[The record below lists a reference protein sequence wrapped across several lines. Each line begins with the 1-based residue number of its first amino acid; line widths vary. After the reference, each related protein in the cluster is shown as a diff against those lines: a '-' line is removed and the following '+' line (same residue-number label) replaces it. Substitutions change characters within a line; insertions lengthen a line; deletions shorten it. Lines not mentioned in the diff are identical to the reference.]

1 MELQRILARDTRTAM
16 EKVFSLYGE
25 DAMVVANN
33 KIKGQTEIIVA
44 IDLVSQVK
52 AAFSAESGQAAE
64 VSEEA
69 SFGSLLDAQLFD
81 PSTSGV
87 VEEKS
92 SDELTFGSLFEASAE
107 QQAPPVDPL
116 IDVPLSAVSNAW
128 NGENYQEA
136 AEREQLKAREI
147 VDLVKQELSVMR
159 NEFRIAQQKDSWTGT
174 LAVAEEMRPL
184 IEAFNETGMPLEL
197 RGLIIDIINQSS
209 SMIEALAGIS
219 TAISNGVEHIDLFD
233 GMQGIHIIAGSSG
246 AGKTL
251 MAGRLAKQ
259 MAQAYEEDE
268 VALVSFSDARIG
280 AWTQT
285 QLIGAQSGVEA
296 FRAMSLDILTQ
307 LMAELSTRKLIIIDT
322 SGVDVDAQ
330 IAALVGAFPQA
341 LKHLVLAADA
351 SEASAKRHLT
361 PNGIKWDSVM
371 LSRLETQIHP
381 WAVINALLNNSVP
394 LSIAAEQ
401 PTISDN
407 AIALNGISLAE
418 KALSQLPIHF
428 V

>member
-81 PSTSGV
+81 PSTSDV
-87 VEEKS
+87 VEEKA

-341 LKHLVLAADA
+341 QKHLVLAADA

>member
-81 PSTSGV
+81 PSTSDV
-87 VEEKS
+87 VEEKA

-184 IEAFNETGMPLEL
+184 IEAFNETGMPLGL

-219 TAISNGVEHIDLFD
+219 TAISNGVEHIDLID

-341 LKHLVLAADA
+341 QKHLVLAADA

>member
-107 QQAPPVDPL
+107 QQVPPVDPL
-116 IDVPLSAVSNAW
+116 VDVPLSAVSNAW
-128 NGENYQEA
+128 NGENYKEA

-197 RGLIIDIINQSS
+197 RGLVIDIINQSS

-219 TAISNGVEHIDLFD
+219 TAISNGVEDIDLFD

-259 MAQAYEEDE
+259 MAQVYEEDE

-341 LKHLVLAADA
+341 QKHLVLAADA

>member
-107 QQAPPVDPL
+107 QQVPPVDPL
-116 IDVPLSAVSNAW
+116 VDVPLSAVSNAW
-128 NGENYQEA
+128 NGENYKEA

-219 TAISNGVEHIDLFD
+219 TAISNGVEHIDLID

-341 LKHLVLAADA
+341 QKHLVLAADA

>member
-52 AAFSAESGQAAE
+52 AAFSAEPAQAAE

-81 PSTSGV
+81 PSTSDV
-87 VEEKS
+87 VEEKA

-184 IEAFNETGMPLEL
+184 IEAFNETGMPLGL

-341 LKHLVLAADA
+341 QKHLVLAADA

>member
-107 QQAPPVDPL
+107 QQVPPVDPL
-116 IDVPLSAVSNAW
+116 VDVPLSAVSNAW
-128 NGENYQEA
+128 NGETYKEA

-341 LKHLVLAADA
+341 QKHLVLAADA

>member
-341 LKHLVLAADA
+341 QKHLVLAADA

>member
-81 PSTSGV
+81 PSTSDV
-87 VEEKS
+87 VEEKA

-174 LAVAEEMRPL
+174 LAVAGTPGR
-184 IEAFNETGMPLEL
+184 ARR
-197 RGLIIDIINQSS
+197 RGGSGS
-209 SMIEALAGIS
+209 GS
-219 TAISNGVEHIDLFD
+219 TN
-233 GMQGIHIIAGSSG
+233 
-246 AGKTL
+246 
-251 MAGRLAKQ
+251 
-259 MAQAYEEDE
+259 
-268 VALVSFSDARIG
+268 
-280 AWTQT
+280 
-285 QLIGAQSGVEA
+285 
-296 FRAMSLDILTQ
+296 
-307 LMAELSTRKLIIIDT
+307 
-322 SGVDVDAQ
+322 
-330 IAALVGAFPQA
+330 
-341 LKHLVLAADA
+341 
-351 SEASAKRHLT
+351 
-361 PNGIKWDSVM
+361 
-371 LSRLETQIHP
+371 
-381 WAVINALLNNSVP
+381 
-394 LSIAAEQ
+394 
-401 PTISDN
+401 
-407 AIALNGISLAE
+407 
-418 KALSQLPIHF
+418 
-428 V
+428 

>member
-184 IEAFNETGMPLEL
+184 IEAFNETGMPLGL

-219 TAISNGVEHIDLFD
+219 TAISNGVEHIDLID

-341 LKHLVLAADA
+341 QKHLVLAADA

>member
-1 MELQRILARDTRTAM
+1 
-16 EKVFSLYGE
+16 
-25 DAMVVANN
+25 
-33 KIKGQTEIIVA
+33 
-44 IDLVSQVK
+44 
-52 AAFSAESGQAAE
+52 
-64 VSEEA
+64 
-69 SFGSLLDAQLFD
+69 
-81 PSTSGV
+81 
-87 VEEKS
+87 
-92 SDELTFGSLFEASAE
+92 
-107 QQAPPVDPL
+107 
-116 IDVPLSAVSNAW
+116 
-128 NGENYQEA
+128 
-136 AEREQLKAREI
+136 
-147 VDLVKQELSVMR
+147 
-159 NEFRIAQQKDSWTGT
+159 
-174 LAVAEEMRPL
+174 VAEEMRPL
-184 IEAFNETGMPLEL
+184 IEAFNETGMPLGL

-219 TAISNGVEHIDLFD
+219 TAISNGVEHIDLID

-341 LKHLVLAADA
+341 QKHLVLAADA

>member
-107 QQAPPVDPL
+107 QQVPPVDPL
-116 IDVPLSAVSNAW
+116 VDVPLSAVSNAW
-128 NGENYQEA
+128 NGENYKEA

-341 LKHLVLAADA
+341 QKHLVLAADA

>member
-107 QQAPPVDPL
+107 QQVPPVDPL
-116 IDVPLSAVSNAW
+116 VDVPLSAVSNAW
-128 NGENYQEA
+128 NGENYKEA

-184 IEAFNETGMPLEL
+184 IEAFNETGMPLGL

-219 TAISNGVEHIDLFD
+219 TAISNGVEHIDLID

-341 LKHLVLAADA
+341 QKHLVLAADA

>member
-81 PSTSGV
+81 PSTSDV
-87 VEEKS
+87 VEEKA

-184 IEAFNETGMPLEL
+184 IEAFNETGMPLGL

-219 TAISNGVEHIDLFD
+219 TAISNGVEHIDLID

-322 SGVDVDAQ
+322 SGVDIDAQ

-341 LKHLVLAADA
+341 QKHLVLAADA

>member
-1 MELQRILARDTRTAM
+1 MELQRIHAPDTRTAM

-341 LKHLVLAADA
+341 QKHLVLAADA

>member
-107 QQAPPVDPL
+107 QQVPPVDPL
-116 IDVPLSAVSNAW
+116 VDVPLSAVSNAW

-341 LKHLVLAADA
+341 QKHLVLAADA

>member
-69 SFGSLLDAQLFD
+69 NFGSLLEAQLFD
-81 PSTSGV
+81 PPTSEV

-116 IDVPLSAVSNAW
+116 VDVPLSAVSNAW
-128 NGENYQEA
+128 NGENYKEA

-259 MAQAYEEDE
+259 MAQVYEEDE

-296 FRAMSLDILTQ
+296 FRATSLDILAQ

-330 IAALVGAFPQA
+330 IAALVEAFPQA
-341 LKHLVLAADA
+341 QKHLVLASDA

-371 LSRLETQIHP
+371 LSRLEAQIHP

>member
-107 QQAPPVDPL
+107 QQVPPVDPL
-116 IDVPLSAVSNAW
+116 VDVPLSAVSNAW
-128 NGENYQEA
+128 NGENYKEA

-184 IEAFNETGMPLEL
+184 IEAFNETGMPLGL

-219 TAISNGVEHIDLFD
+219 TAISNGVEHIDLID

-322 SGVDVDAQ
+322 SGVDIDAQ

-341 LKHLVLAADA
+341 QKHLVLAADA

>member
-81 PSTSGV
+81 PSTSDV
-87 VEEKS
+87 VEEKA

-128 NGENYQEA
+128 NGENYKEA

-341 LKHLVLAADA
+341 QKHLVLAADA

>member
-81 PSTSGV
+81 PSTSDV
-87 VEEKS
+87 VEEKA

-107 QQAPPVDPL
+107 QQVPPVDPL
-116 IDVPLSAVSNAW
+116 VDVPLSAVSNAW
-128 NGENYQEA
+128 NGENYKEA

-341 LKHLVLAADA
+341 QKHLVLAADA

>member
-25 DAMVVANN
+25 DAMVVGNN

-107 QQAPPVDPL
+107 QQVPPVDPL
-116 IDVPLSAVSNAW
+116 VDVPLSAVSNAW
-128 NGENYQEA
+128 NGENYKEA

-341 LKHLVLAADA
+341 QKHLVLAADA

>member
-87 VEEKS
+87 AEEKS

-107 QQAPPVDPL
+107 QQVPPVDPL
-116 IDVPLSAVSNAW
+116 VDVPLSAVSNAW
-128 NGENYQEA
+128 NGENYKEA

-341 LKHLVLAADA
+341 QKHLVLAADA

>member
-184 IEAFNETGMPLEL
+184 IEAFNETGMPLGL

-219 TAISNGVEHIDLFD
+219 TAISNGVEHIDLID

-322 SGVDVDAQ
+322 SGVDIDAQ

-341 LKHLVLAADA
+341 QKHLVLAADA